1 MAGPIHPETL
11 QRFAQNSKL
20 LSLLDV
26 RGIERLARAGTM
38 KIFPAGT
45 MIVSQGESGQDFY
58 LIAVGEVRVLV
69 AEAGDKEVARLGP
82 GMFFGEMAVISRQP
96 RSASVETT
104 QSSQL
109 ICFQREPVVHILRD
123 YPKVREFLGSVGLAR
138 TEENINKML
147 EDDADGGLADLLES
161 DDEALPRPED
171 LPDVM
176 APPPSVAPRAVSGRI
191 SPAPDT
197 TLREQLRGT
206 GAPPPAPTKK
216 PTS

>member
-1 MAGPIHPETL
+1 MAAPIHPETL

-20 LSLLDV
+20 LSLLDA

-45 MIVSQGESGQDFY
+45 TIVRQGDAGHDFY

-104 QSSQL
+104 QSCQL

-147 EDDADGGLADLLES
+147 EDDEDGLADLLES
-161 DDEALPRPED
+161 DDEALPQPED
-171 LPDVM
+171 IPAFPPSAALPDAARAV
-176 APPPSVAPRAVSGRI
+176 AGRVAPEADPSL
-191 SPAPDT
+191 AK
-197 TLREQLRGT
+197 LLRGT

-216 PTS
+216 PGR

>member
-1 MAGPIHPETL
+1 
-11 QRFAQNSKL
+11 
-20 LSLLDV
+20 
-26 RGIERLARAGTM
+26 
-38 KIFPAGT
+38 
-45 MIVSQGESGQDFY
+45 
-58 LIAVGEVRVLV
+58 VRVLV

-147 EDDADGGLADLLES
+147 EEDGGGLADLLES
-161 DDEALPRPED
+161 DDESLPQPED
-171 LPDVM
+171 IPAFSA
-176 APPPSVAPRAVSGRI
+176 APAPAPVAPRAASGRV
-191 SPAPDT
+191 SPAPEDS
-197 TLREQLRGT
+197 LAELLRGT
-206 GAPPPAPTKK
+206 GAPPPAPSKK
-216 PTS
+216 PGR